1 MPTKAWT
8 ITFGTRTGTDSMV
21 LYFAD
26 IYVGDRPSAY
36 FDSFSGKALLEKVAA
51 HFSKQEELNGF
62 WE

>member
-1 MPTKAWT
+1 
-8 ITFGTRTGTDSMV
+8 MV

>member
-1 MPTKAWT
+1 
-8 ITFGTRTGTDSMV
+8 MV

-36 FDSFSGKALLEKVAA
+36 LDSFSGKGLLEKVAA
-51 HFSKQEELNGF
+51 HLTKQEELKGF